1 MPKAF
6 KKDSVRTKER
16 AFLDPRSFVSLDG
29 HELLAGVDK
38 SARRT
43 EIFQRDK
50 GMCQMCGGHASVSA
64 YRLADAGEWRHLAN
78 EHNGFKRC
86 DCMEGGEWAHH
97 SCHFAADH
105 PGVQLGKIPSLTENS
120 EG

>member
-1 MPKAF
+1 MRGF
-6 KKDSVRTKER
+6 KKDTPGTKAAGFVDKRSARTI
-16 AFLDPRSFVSLDG
+16 DG
-29 HELLAGVDK
+29 HDILFGADK

-64 YRLADAGEWRHLAN
+64 YRLADAGEWRHLLN
-78 EHNGFKRC
+78 EHNNFKRC

-97 SCHFAADH
+97 KCHFAADH
-105 PGVQLGKIPSLTENS
+105 PGVQLGKIPTQS
-120 EG
+120 E